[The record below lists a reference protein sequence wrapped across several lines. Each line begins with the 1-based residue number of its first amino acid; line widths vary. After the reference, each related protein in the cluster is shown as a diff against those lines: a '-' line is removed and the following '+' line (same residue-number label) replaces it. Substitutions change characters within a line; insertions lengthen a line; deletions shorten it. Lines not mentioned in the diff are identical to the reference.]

1 MNSLKNFAR
10 KCNPCK
16 TLTTKFDP
24 SKIFYG
30 PKHSPSKILQGN
42 KVVERFSQDFRQK
55 CSTCN
60 AVLQGVQQKDG

>member
-1 MNSLKNFAR
+1 M
-10 KCNPCK
+10 
-16 TLTTKFDP
+16 D
-24 SKIFYG
+24 

-55 CSTCN
+55 CSTCT